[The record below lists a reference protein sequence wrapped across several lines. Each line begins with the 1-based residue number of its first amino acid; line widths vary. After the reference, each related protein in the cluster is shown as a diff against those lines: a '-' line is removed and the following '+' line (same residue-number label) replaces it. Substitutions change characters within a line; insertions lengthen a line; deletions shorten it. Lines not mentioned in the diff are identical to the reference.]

1 MTPDPSPSPTRLMI
15 PSPGPNT
22 WDVVAQWVA
31 IGILIACTVAVIL
44 FIFNYLPKVKKIK
57 PFYASIAAVAIL
69 GGVFAF
75 LLPVAF
81 NSGFGKNDDGRVLRQ
96 LILYTTGG
104 VLGVI
109 TLGETHRKN
118 NQEKEKNENDH
129 IRQVH
134 AERRTR
140 YAKAIEQL
148 ADTKASIR
156 LGGIYTLISLVDEW
170 ITDESISDS
179 EKRKEE
185 GQTIIN
191 NICAYIQSMP
201 ENCTENDL
209 KSNNVPKDEAN
220 VRQLLFGELK
230 ARTKYMENYTEYK
243 NNNETL
249 EQSWGVFKFNFA
261 NAPIFYPLD
270 GMHFPNADFSH
281 ANFYSNTSFKNSRW
295 INAKIKNCTFH
306 SDISFDRSKFHGATN
321 FSESIFNKTL
331 SCFGTRFFDS
341 LKAENLR
348 ICGASDF
355 SAAEFDSEAL
365 FIGAHFH
372 TDMEGREE
380 EEIDWVTND
389 YTKFWNSQFKKAESN
404 TIADFRDTR
413 FFGFADFRGAHFE
426 TDALFKDSKF
436 MHGSS
441 FERVEF
447 NLADFKNSRFHWSV
461 SFQRSSFSK
470 LAYFVY
476 SAGNFKDD
484 TFLWAEFI
492 YSTNHQFDFIRT
504 GYIPKDKNFK
514 NEYKEYPL
522 GSTVYILK
530 GENKISSNPAKAIS
544 QSHKMLGNMN
554 TIFP

>member
-1 MTPDPSPSPTRLMI
+1 MI

-44 FIFNYLPKVKKIK
+44 FVFNYLPKVKKIK

-156 LGGIYTLISLVDEW
+156 LGGIYTLVSLVDEW

-179 EKRKEE
+179 EKRQEE

-201 ENCTENDL
+201 ENYTKRDL
-209 KSNNVPKDEAN
+209 ITNNIPRDEAN
-220 VRQLLFGELK
+220 VRQLLFNEIK
-230 ARTKYMENYTEYK
+230 IRTKHIDNYANHETEG
-243 NNNETL
+243 NIQNP
-249 EQSWGVFKFNFA
+249 EQSWEVFKFNFS
-261 NAPIFYPLD
+261 NAPIFYSLN
-270 GMHFPNADFSH
+270 GMHFPNTDFSH
-281 ANFYSNTSFKNSRW
+281 ANFYPDTSFKNSKW
-295 INAKIKNCTFH
+295 INANIKNCIFH
-306 SDISFDRSKFHGATN
+306 SAISFDRSKFYGPTN
-321 FSESIFNKTL
+321 FSASIFNKTL
-331 SCFGTRFFDS
+331 SCLGTRFFDS

-355 SAAEFDSEAL
+355 STAEFDSDAL
-365 FIGAHFH
+365 FIGSHFH
-372 TDMEGREE
+372 TDMAGREK
-380 EEIDWVTND
+380 EEINWAAND
-389 YTKFWNSQFKKAESN
+389 YTKFWNSQFKKTESN
-404 TIADFRDTR
+404 IERNIIADFRDTQ
-413 FFGFADFRGAHFE
+413 FFGFADFRGTHFE
-426 TDALFKDSKF
+426 TDALFRDSKF
-436 MHGSS
+436 MQGSN

-447 NLADFKNSRFHWSV
+447 TSADFKNSRFHWSV
-461 SFQRSSFSK
+461 NFQQSSFSQ

-476 SAGNFKDD
+476 TAGNFKDD
-484 TFLWAEFI
+484 TFFWAKFI
-492 YSTNHQFDFIRT
+492 YSPRHQFDFIHI

-514 NEYKEYPL
+514 AENMYYPI
-522 GSTVYILK
+522 GSQAYIVK
-530 GENKISSNPAKAIS
+530 GKTKIYSNPARNIS
-544 QSHKMLGNMN
+544 PSHKMLGNMN